1 MTDIPFQFSIV
12 DINPTIVKQR
22 KGPPLSNLFVNYRG
36 SRPMSTNGTLPIIT
50 VPSFCNFKEKFLQ
63 MATNKKST
71 TAFNNPVESPTAQIK
86 PRTASTT
93 NRPIGLT
100 KQKSSLSS
108 SSVPNT
114 HSKQIS
120 DNQLSSFQSSSLLMT
135 PRNSV
140 VDDSTTSTILKPSY
154 DLHLDDDML
163 NYCYVSG
170 DSGVKYQGQ
179 LFHAAF

>member
-114 HSKQIS
+114 RPITSHRSFTQSQTNSQLLYIVNTPKASYQPSPTRIT
-120 DNQLSSFQSSSLLMT
+120 NQHHNLSPPPPLPPPPLSPLT
-135 PRNSV
+135 
-140 VDDSTTSTILKPSY
+140 
-154 DLHLDDDML
+154 
-163 NYCYVSG
+163 
-170 DSGVKYQGQ
+170 
-179 LFHAAF
+179 